1 MPLQLFFLVLSAHL
15 VEVGEEVGEG
25 LVLLAALLLVV
36 EEVVEEL
43 CEGTLRVKGSLH

>member
-1 MPLQLFFLVLSAHL
+1 MPLQLFCLILSAHL
-15 VEVGEEVGEG
+15 VEVGEEVVEG

-43 CEGTLRVKGSLH
+43 CEGTLRVK